1 MVDVVDSK
9 TRSRMMSGIKGKNT
23 KPEVRIRRLLHRNG
37 FRYRIHVRDM
47 AGKPDI
53 VLPKFKAV
61 IFVHGC
67 FWHGHECRYFKW
79 PKTREDFWRNKIL
92 GNRKNDKSNI
102 QILMDCGWGVCQL
115 WECAV
120 RDMDEDEILKELVDW
135 LQSGEDM
142 KEIKS

>member
-102 QILMDCGWGVCQL
+102 QILMDCGWRVCQL